1 MLMASWEKMY
11 LFMSSLRAESQ
22 SKAVFRDL
30 NTVYVISMTNR
41 SSVVKIENWGQFV
54 GDVVVCEIL
63 PSKKQAISVPH
74 PQLQIISWT
83 KIEKVRHVDM
93 SLVEVLIYLTCSLIN
108 LHANQN
114 VVVSSQ

>member
-41 SSVVKIENWGQFV
+41 SSVVKIEN
-54 GDVVVCEIL
+54 
-63 PSKKQAISVPH
+63 
-74 PQLQIISWT
+74 
-83 KIEKVRHVDM
+83 
-93 SLVEVLIYLTCSLIN
+93 
-108 LHANQN
+108 
-114 VVVSSQ
+114 

>member
-1 MLMASWEKMY
+1 MASWEKMY

-63 PSKKQAISVPH
+63 PSKKQGISVPH
-74 PQLQIISWT
+74 PQFQIIKDWKSETCW
-83 KIEKVRHVDM
+83 HVSCRGINISNLFLDQPPCQPK
-93 SLVEVLIYLTCSLIN
+93 CSCELAIK
-108 LHANQN
+108 
-114 VVVSSQ
+114 